1 MAFGIY
7 HSTFKIVHVFS
18 MSKKKKIKDTYQT
31 LIKTSMGE
39 YKEKG
44 SKFIA
49 YAKAVYD
56 EDDVKLFLEDIRQ
69 EHPKARHHCY
79 AYRLGLDKEKDY
91 RANDDGEPSGT
102 AGRPI
107 IGQID
112 SFGLS
117 NVMVI
122 VIRYF
127 GGTKLGVP
135 GLIRSYKTATKEAL
149 QNAEIE
155 EKRLMKFFQ
164 LQFPYTHMNE
174 VMRVVKRNNIEIQSQ
189 GYENQCLINV
199 TIAEG
204 DAEEKL
210 QDLEEMRGCEIAE
223 LSNC

>member
-1 MAFGIY
+1 
-7 HSTFKIVHVFS
+7 
-18 MSKKKKIKDTYQT
+18 
-31 LIKTSMGE
+31 MGE

-56 EDDVKLFLEDIRQ
+56 EEEVKIFLEEIKQ

-107 IGQID
+107 MGQID
-112 SFGLS
+112 SYGLS

-149 QNAEIE
+149 ENAEIE
-155 EKRLMKFFQ
+155 EKRLMKSFQ
-164 LQFPYTHMNE
+164 LQFPYTLMNE
-174 VMRVVKRNNIEIQSQ
+174 VMRVIKRKDIEIQSQ
-189 GYENQCLINV
+189 GYENQCLIDV

-204 DAEEKL
+204 DVEEKL
-210 QDLEEMRGCEIAE
+210 EDFEELRGVE
-223 LSNC
+223 LKEL